1 MDFNRWK
8 ELAVKEA
15 KRRNLTEYEL
25 YYAQEEMAKI
35 SAYQEKV
42 KGFSSQK
49 QGGICLRLIVDGRTG
64 YASTELPDENQIG
77 PLFDRALENASLFET
92 ASTEGLCADEETY
105 GEKTV
110 EAYDIPDIASLTEEV
125 LALQKAAY
133 AADARVS
140 DGTESCVISRRRAVR
155 LYNSRGLDLENATGY
170 SAAFIEALVKQGDET
185 NVGRSLAVGDMAQF
199 DPDGMARE
207 AAGDGCAK
215 LGAVLVPSGSYPVVF
230 DSRQMIT
237 FLEAFSGVFSAENAQ
252 KGLSLLSG
260 LEGRQ
265 AAAGCVTL
273 MEDPLC
279 RFSPVQTPF
288 DDEGTAVREKKII
301 DSGILTTLL
310 YDQKAARAKG
320 TVSTGNGIKD
330 RYDQPIR
337 PGHFCL
343 YLKPGE
349 KDREELC
356 AGIKE
361 GVLVNEIKGLHAG
374 TNEVT
379 GDFSIESAGFFIRD
393 GKVSHPIKS
402 FTVAGNFFDLLKDI
416 LAVGSDLRFGM
427 PKGASVVGSPSVLIS
442 HLSVAGK

>member
-8 ELAVKEA
+8 ELSVKEA
-15 KRRNLTEYEL
+15 EKRNLTDYEL
-25 YYAQEEMAKI
+25 YYAEEEMAKI
-35 SAYQEKV
+35 SAFQEEV
-42 KGFSSQK
+42 KGFSSRK
-49 QGGICLRLIVDGRTG
+49 QGGVCLRLIVDGRTG

-77 PLFDRALENASLFET
+77 PLFDRALENASLFEPAPSEELR
-92 ASTEGLCADEETY
+92 ASEETY
-105 GEKTV
+105 KEKTV
-110 EAYDIPDIASLTEEV
+110 ETYDIPDVQSLTDKV

-140 DGTESCVISRRRAVR
+140 DGTESCVVSHKRIVR
-155 LYNSRGLDLENATGY
+155 LYNSRGLDLENTTGY
-170 SAAFIEALVKQGDET
+170 SEAFIEALVKEDET
-185 NVGRSLAVGDMAQF
+185 NLGRSFAVGDMAQF
-199 DPDGMARE
+199 DPDGMAKE

-215 LGAVLVPSGSYPVVF
+215 LGAVLVPSGSYPVIF

-237 FLEAFSGVFSAENAQ
+237 FLAAFSGVFSAENAQ

-265 AAAGCVTL
+265 TAAECVTL
-273 MEDPLC
+273 IEDPLC

-288 DDEGTAVREKKII
+288 DDEGTAVRKKNII
-301 DSGILTTLL
+301 DRGILTTLL
-310 YDQKAARAKG
+310 YDQKTAREAG
-320 TVSTGNGIKD
+320 TVTTGNGIKGG
-330 RYDQPIR
+330 YDQMVR
-337 PGHFCL
+337 PGYFCL
-343 YLKPGE
+343 YLQPGE
-349 KDREELC
+349 KDREELY
-356 AGIKE
+356 AGLKE

-393 GKVSHPIKS
+393 GKVAHPIKS
-402 FTVAGNFFDLLKDI
+402 FTIAGNFFDLLKDI